1 MTLSI
6 ASSLENI
13 SSCVLQI
20 FSEIGGA
27 AILTVAYSFI
37 IHKINTRFEKKI
49 SAKYDAQ
56 IETLKTQLD
65 ILSHESNTY
74 FDTQFSTYQELCSA
88 FFQLL
93 SAIHWLFPSGL
104 DFAAAQGS
112 NYHNICNDRYR
123 DAQEKYNVAAFLLGG
138 KAAFIPEHEYTLFQE
153 ILKLS
158 QEQICTYRFSE
169 PWKADCTPSI
179 DNLRRK
185 GFERTDELNAKWDA
199 LLSHLREYLS
209 GLHYKNE
216 KT

>member
-1 MTLSI
+1 M
-6 ASSLENI
+6 
-13 SSCVLQI
+13 
-20 FSEIGGA
+20 
-27 AILTVAYSFI
+27 
-37 IHKINTRFEKKI
+37 
-49 SAKYDAQ
+49 
-56 IETLKTQLD
+56 
-65 ILSHESNTY
+65 
-74 FDTQFSTYQELCSA
+74 
-88 FFQLL
+88 
-93 SAIHWLFPSGL
+93 
-104 DFAAAQGS
+104 
-112 NYHNICNDRYR
+112 
-123 DAQEKYNVAAFLLGG
+123 AAFLLGG